1 MATALGVNEQMPIL
15 KKSRMCAGIADLDL
29 VLEGGFVNPGN
40 VLVIGPTGMEKAAL
54 AYHFASAAGANENS
68 YIICGN
74 SSAGDIIKKAATFG
88 ISLDKSNV
96 YFIDCYSATLGRP
109 MESTPKV
116 MMVSGPGALNDISL
130 MLNEAMKASAG
141 KRMRVVFDT
150 LSTFVLYNPKES
162 ITKFLSVIEG
172 RLRTAGAT
180 TMSLVDEG
188 VHDKQL
194 VSLLEQGMDEVYTIT
209 DAGGKFFLKLPET
222 EIQIPIK
229 VGPAGLTIV

>member
-1 MATALGVNEQMPIL
+1 MNLGVNEQMPIL
-15 KKSRMCAGIADLDL
+15 KKNRMPTGVADLDMIH
-29 VLEGGFVNPGN
+29 EGGFINPGS
-40 VLVIGPTGMEKAAL
+40 VMVIGPTGMEKAAL
-54 AYHFASAAGANENS
+54 AYHFAAAASSNENA
-68 YIICGN
+68 YLICGN
-74 SSAGDIIKKAATFG
+74 SSAADTIKKAATFG
-88 ISLDKSNV
+88 IDLEKPNV

-109 MESTPKV
+109 MESTAKV

-150 LSTFVLYNPKES
+150 LSTFVLYNPRES
-162 ITKFLSVIEG
+162 IRKFLSVVEG

-180 TMSLVDEG
+180 TMCLVDEG

-194 VSLLEQGMDEVYTIT
+194 VSLLEQGLDEVFTIT
-209 DAGGKFFLKLPET
+209 DAGGRFFLKVPEI
-222 EIQIPIK
+222 EMQIPIK